1 MTNSKHTKRA
11 LLASV
16 LSVVL
21 CCAMLI
27 GSTFAW
33 FTDSVTSSGNKI
45 QAGNLNIDLLVK
57 DENGKYQSVKE
68 SNAPI
73 FNYDKWEP
81 GYTVVKNLKVST
93 TGKLSL
99 KYTMDIVAKGEIS
112 KLADVI
118 DVYYA
123 AEEVDVTD
131 RGLTGLAKLG
141 TLRDVLEGKESTVIN
156 DILIPAENAED
167 FATIALKMR
176 EEAGNEYQGMST
188 GEFDLQI
195 VAAQYTHE
203 TDSFDDQYDKDAEY
217 PVYVATEEELK
228 DALANAKD
236 GDTIAL
242 TKDIELTNSVRT
254 LNKNITLDAKGNTL
268 SGIPMYITGN
278 DVTVKN
284 AVFDNA
290 KNGQESCVYIHD
302 VGKYVFEGCVFKN
315 TQWDGIQMTGEIAGS
330 ELIVNN
336 CTFSNAEQRYIHVE
350 ALKGENPA
358 LNTDV
363 KIAITNNQFGENP
376 KNDSIGLYYIRKG
389 GITAYNNTFAVEA
402 PTIYIC
408 SSSST
413 SPSISQEDAIKMF
426 TAKQ

>member
-156 DILIPAENAED
+156 DTLIPAENAED

-228 DALANAKD
+228 DARACLLVNLISKLSLRSIRMKL
-236 GDTIAL
+236 TAL
-242 TKDIELTNSVRT
+242 MISMIRT
-254 LNKNITLDAKGNTL
+254 RNIRYM
-268 SGIPMYITGN
+268 S
-278 DVTVKN
+278 
-284 AVFDNA
+284 
-290 KNGQESCVYIHD
+290 Q
-302 VGKYVFEGCVFKN
+302 
-315 TQWDGIQMTGEIAGS
+315 
-330 ELIVNN
+330 
-336 CTFSNAEQRYIHVE
+336 QR
-350 ALKGENPA
+350 K
-358 LNTDV
+358 
-363 KIAITNNQFGENP
+363 
-376 KNDSIGLYYIRKG
+376 S
-389 GITAYNNTFAVEA
+389 
-402 PTIYIC
+402 
-408 SSSST
+408 
-413 SPSISQEDAIKMF
+413 
-426 TAKQ
+426 